1 MRLCVVIPAYNAEDT
16 VGDVV
21 TGSKKYL
28 QDVIVI
34 DDGSIDNTAVAA
46 EAAGAVVIR
55 QSENLGK
62 GDALKIGFR
71 YAIEKNYDAVITI
84 DADGQHYPDEMP
96 KFIDKYKEGG
106 QQIIVGSRMH
116 AKSYMP
122 KYRYRCNIVG
132 VILISVAARQYI
144 ADTQS
149 GYRLYDV
156 NILKDINIQFPR
168 FQTETEILIKAG
180 KKGYKI
186 TSVPIKAIYNDR
198 TETKSHFKRVADT
211 YNISILVLKSCLWSK
226 KTLRGF

>member
-1 MRLCVVIPAYNAEDT
+1 MPAYNAEDT

-21 TGSKKYL
+21 SGVKEYL
-28 QDVIVI
+28 QDVVVV
-34 DDGSIDNTAVAA
+34 DDGSQDNTAE
-46 EAAGAVVIR
+46 EAKKAGAIVIR
-55 QSENLGK
+55 QKENLGK
-62 GDALKIGFR
+62 GDALKTGFK

-84 DADGQHYPDEMP
+84 DADSQHLPDEMP
-96 KFIDKYKEGG
+96 KFIEKYKEGG
-106 QQIIVGSRMH
+106 HQIIVGSRMH
-116 AKSYMP
+116 DKSCMP
-122 KYRYRCNIVG
+122 AYRYRCNIVG

-156 NILKDINIQFPR
+156 NMLKDINIKFPR

-186 TSVPIKAIYNDR
+186 TSVPIKALYNER

-211 YNISILVLKSCLWSK
+211 YNICILVLKSCLWK
-226 KTLRGF
+226 RRD

>member
-1 MRLCVVIPAYNAEDT
+1 MKLCVVIPAYNAEDT

-34 DDGSIDNTAVAA
+34 DDGSVDNTAVAA

-62 GDALKIGFR
+62 GDALKTGFR

-149 GYRLYDV
+149 GNRLYEVKGLSLLRHVYYYFISPDCHLV
-156 NILKDINIQFPR
+156 PNPLLP
-168 FQTETEILIKAG
+168 
-180 KKGYKI
+180 KK
-186 TSVPIKAIYNDR
+186 
-198 TETKSHFKRVADT
+198 
-211 YNISILVLKSCLWSK
+211 LCCLYPCSFGNYQK
-226 KTLRGF
+226 

>member
-1 MRLCVVIPAYNAEDT
+1 MKLCDVIPAYNAEDT

-21 TGSKKYL
+21 TGAKKYL

-34 DDGSIDNTAVAA
+34 DDGS
-46 EAAGAVVIR
+46 
-55 QSENLGK
+55 
-62 GDALKIGFR
+62 
-71 YAIEKNYDAVITI
+71 
-84 DADGQHYPDEMP
+84 
-96 KFIDKYKEGG
+96 IDKYKEGG

-226 KTLRGF
+226 RS

>member
-1 MRLCVVIPAYNAEDT
+1 MKLCVVIPAYNAEDT

-21 TGSKKYL
+21 TGAKKYL

-34 DDGSIDNTAVAA
+34 DDGSVDNTAVAA
-46 EAAGAVVIR
+46 EAGGAVVIR

-62 GDALKIGFR
+62 GDALKTGFR

-144 ADTQS
+144 AHTQS

-226 KTLRGF
+226 RS